1 MPTQFMPIFLSA
13 LAFGTQFLIFVYLY
27 SSHRVL
33 FFRYLVWAWGFFTLS
48 RGLRLLRVFV
58 PGTVGLTEL
67 LQAASVMAVFC
78 VLSAGLLYRWDYR
91 LKRRDVLIACLLA
104 LAMGIL
110 GDFTEAHLTIR
121 ATVGLILGGALIA
134 AGRAFWP
141 RAGVSTGYRG
151 DRLLATSLCLWGV
164 HRLGAEFLHAEPGS
178 TIHLAVH
185 TTFIAL
191 YFLST
196 FAIIIM
202 VLDRA
207 RSEMRSLKELNE
219 RLFDGLGEGL
229 QLVDA
234 NFAIRH
240 ANRWLLNE
248 FGPVAGR
255 RCYEVLT
262 ADGRPCPNCPM
273 ENLQNM
279 DRPSRVEVDAS
290 GGRRLLLSCSPVRQP
305 TGEILLLELVADIT
319 EREQLGARL
328 HEAER
333 LAAVGELA
341 AGLAHEIRNPLAG
354 IINATTLLEGE
365 ETLAGEERVSTLDA
379 VKREARR
386 LDRILSDFLLFAR
399 PREPKRRE
407 GDIGQVVEHVVALLR
422 NDPDRSA
429 NVDVEV
435 HVDPSLAPFSFDA
448 DQLTQVLW
456 NIALN
461 GVEAME
467 GAGRLRFDVAGRNGE
482 VLIAVSDTGRGIPP
496 DERRRIFEP
505 FYSKKL
511 DGTGLGLTLAQ
522 RIVVAHGGRIDLES
536 APGRGSRFLVALPLQ
551 RA

>member
-13 LAFGTQFLIFVYLY
+13 LAFGIQFLIFVYLY

-273 ENLQNM
+273 ENLQSM

-305 TGEILLLELVADIT
+305 TGEIVLLELVADIT

-496 DERRRIFEP
+496 DERRRVFEP

>member
-1 MPTQFMPIFLSA
+1 
-13 LAFGTQFLIFVYLY
+13 
-27 SSHRVL
+27 
-33 FFRYLVWAWGFFTLS
+33 
-48 RGLRLLRVFV
+48 
-58 PGTVGLTEL
+58 
-67 LQAASVMAVFC
+67 VFC

-240 ANRWLLNE
+240 ANRWLFNE

-262 ADGRPCPNCPM
+262 ADGQPCPKCPM
-273 ENLQNM
+273 EKLESM

-305 TGEILLLELVADIT
+305 TGEVLLLELVADIT

-365 ETLAGEERVSTLDA
+365 ETLTGEERVSTLDA

-467 GAGRLRFDVAGRNGE
+467 GTGRLRFDVASRSGE

-496 DERRRIFEP
+496 DERRRVFEP

-522 RIVVAHGGRIDLES
+522 RIVAAHGGRIDLES
-536 APGRGSRFLVALPLQ
+536 APGRGSRVLVALPVQ

>member
-1 MPTQFMPIFLSA
+1 MPIQLMPTFLST
-13 LAFGTQFLIFVYLY
+13 LAFGIQFLIFVYLY

-33 FFRYLVWAWGFFTLS
+33 FFRYLLWAWGFFTLS
-48 RGLRLLRVFV
+48 RGLRLVRVFV
-58 PGTVGLTEL
+58 PGTLGLTEL
-67 LQAASVMAVFC
+67 MQAASVMAVFC

-91 LKRRDVLIACLLA
+91 LKRRDVLIACLFA
-104 LAMGIL
+104 LGIAIL
-110 GDFTEAHLTIR
+110 GDFSEAYVAIR
-121 ATVGLILGGALIA
+121 ATVGLVLGGALIA

-141 RAGVSTGYRG
+141 RAALSTGYRG

-164 HRLGAEFLHAEPGS
+164 HRIGAEYIHAEPGS
-178 TIHLAVH
+178 TLHLAVH

-191 YFLST
+191 YFVAT

-207 RSEMRSLKELNE
+207 RSEMRALKELNE

-234 NFAIRH
+234 DFSIRH
-240 ANRWLLNE
+240 ANRWLFDH
-248 FGPVAGR
+248 FGPVGER
-255 RCYEVLT
+255 RCYEMLT
-262 ADGRPCPNCPM
+262 ADGQRCPRCPM
-273 ENLQNM
+273 GARADM
-279 DRPSRVEVDAS
+279 DKPSRMEVDAP

-319 EREQLGARL
+319 ERERLGARL

-333 LAAVGELA
+333 LASVGELA

-354 IINATTLLEGE
+354 IINATTLLKGE
-365 ETLAGEERVSTLDA
+365 ESLTGEERASTLDA

-407 GDIGQVVEHVVALLR
+407 GDIGEVVDDVVALLR
-422 NDPDRSA
+422 NDPDRTA
-429 NVDVEV
+429 HVTFEV
-435 HVDPSLAPFSFDA
+435 HVDSSLAPFAFDA
-448 DQLTQVLW
+448 DQVTQVLW

-461 GVEAME
+461 GVEAMD
-467 GAGRLRFDVAGRNGE
+467 GAGCLSFDVVRRNGE
-482 VLIAVSDTGRGIPP
+482 VLIAVSDTGRGITP
-496 DERRRIFEP
+496 DERRHVFEP
-505 FYSKKL
+505 FYSKKV

-522 RIVVAHGGRIDLES
+522 RIVAAHGGRIDLES
-536 APGRGSRFLVALPLQ
+536 VPGAGSRFLVALPVEG
-551 RA
+551 A

>member
-1 MPTQFMPIFLSA
+1 MPVQLMPTFLST
-13 LAFGTQFLIFVYLY
+13 LAFGIQFLIFVYLY

-33 FFRYLVWAWGFFTLS
+33 FFRYLLWAWGFFTLS
-48 RGLRLLRVFV
+48 RGLRLLRVFI
-58 PGTVGLTEL
+58 PGTLGVIEL
-67 LQAASVMAVFC
+67 MQAASIMAVFC

-91 LKRRDVLIACLLA
+91 LKRRDVVIACLLA
-104 LAMGIL
+104 LGIAIL
-110 GDFTEAHLTIR
+110 GDFSEAHLAIR
-121 ATVGLILGGALIA
+121 ATVGLVLGGALIV

-141 RAGVSTGYRG
+141 RAALSAGYRG

-164 HRLGAEFLHAEPGS
+164 HRIGAEYIHAEPGS
-178 TIHLAVH
+178 TLHLAVH

-191 YFLST
+191 YFVAT

-234 NFAIRH
+234 DFSIRH
-240 ANRWLLNE
+240 ANRWLFDH
-248 FGPVAGR
+248 FGPVGER

-262 ADGRPCPNCPM
+262 ADGQRCPRCPM
-273 ENLQNM
+273 SARADM
-279 DRPSRVEVDAS
+279 DKPSRMEVDAP

-319 EREQLGARL
+319 ERERLGARL

-333 LAAVGELA
+333 LASVGELA

-354 IINATTLLEGE
+354 IINATTLLKGD
-365 ETLAGEERVSTLDA
+365 ETLTGEERASTIDA

-407 GDIGQVVEHVVALLR
+407 GDIGEVVDDVVALLR
-422 NDPDRSA
+422 NDPDRTA
-429 NVDVEV
+429 HVTFEV
-435 HVDPSLAPFSFDA
+435 HVDSALAPFPFDA

-461 GVEAME
+461 GVEAMD
-467 GAGRLRFDVAGRNGE
+467 GAGRLSFDVAGRNGE
-482 VLIAVSDTGRGIPP
+482 VFIAVSDTGRGITP
-496 DERRRIFEP
+496 DERRHVFEP
-505 FYSKKL
+505 FYSKKV

-522 RIVVAHGGRIDLES
+522 RIVAAHGGRIDLES
-536 APGRGSRFLVALPLQ
+536 VPGAGSRFLVALPVQ
-551 RA
+551 GT